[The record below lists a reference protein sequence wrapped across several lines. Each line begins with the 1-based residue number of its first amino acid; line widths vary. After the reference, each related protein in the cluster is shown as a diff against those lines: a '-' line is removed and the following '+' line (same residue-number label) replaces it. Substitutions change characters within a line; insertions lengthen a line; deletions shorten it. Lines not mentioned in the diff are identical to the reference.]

1 MFLILLSIYFFK
13 KCNNE
18 NLNEISENL
27 NEISENLN
35 ENSKSNEN
43 LNENNKSN
51 ENNENNKNNKSTI
64 IINDNGF
71 IINQIIDSNENL
83 NEDIP
88 KVIYLTHKNNIPE
101 YVINNWKKLNPKY
114 DIKFYNDDACREFI
128 AKNFPISYLN
138 YFDHLSKQQGAGPIK
153 SDFWRCLI
161 LYKYGGVYADS
172 DIELLVPIKEFLE
185 KDTDFLVCNCVGENC
200 LNPHLIMSRRNN
212 IILKKCIEIYVN
224 EIFNI
229 PYSYWKH
236 SIVFIMTKAF
246 QQLGIYH
253 KPWTNNIIITNKKS
267 TKKME
272 ESTKKI
278 EESTKKIEYNIQIL
292 DEIYPDDDYSNHYCT
307 YKDKKVL
314 NNRFSSYDYVNHTF

>member
-1 MFLILLSIYFFK
+1 MFLILLSIYFLK
-13 KCNNE
+13 KCKYE
-18 NLNEISENL
+18 NLS
-27 NEISENLN
+27 
-35 ENSKSNEN
+35 
-43 LNENNKSN
+43 ENNKTN
-51 ENNENNKNNKSTI
+51 ENNENNKNNENNENNKNNESII

-88 KVIYLTHKNNIPE
+88 KVIYLTHKNNIPD

-128 AKNFPISYLN
+128 SKNFPISYLN

-185 KDTDFLVCNCVGENC
+185 KNTDFLVCNCVGENC
-200 LNPHLIMSRRNN
+200 LNAHLIISRRNN

-253 KPWTNNIIITNKKS
+253 KPWTNNIIITND
-267 TKKME
+267 

-278 EESTKKIEYNIQIL
+278 EESTKKIDYNIQIL

-307 YKDKKVL
+307 YKGKKVL
-314 NNRFSSYDYVNHTF
+314 NNRFSSYDYENHTF